1 MAKKYR
7 CLIVDDEQP
16 AHLVIT
22 SHLSKFEELCLV
34 DSAFNGKEALQYIN
48 QSNYDIIFL
57 DIEMP
62 MINGLDVLQSL
73 SQKPAVIIT
82 TAYSN
87 FAFEAYQFDA
97 VDYLLKPV
105 SLPRFVKAVEK
116 AKKYCDS
123 YLPSLQVNE
132 LKVKVNG
139 EFITI
144 AFESI
149 SHIESYGNYIKIH
162 LSNNKKYVVYDTLK
176 SMEAKLTNTL
186 FIQVHKSYIVNV
198 NYIKKIEKSYLI
210 SEYFKLPIGRKY
222 DLLVKKMISSD

>member
-16 AHLVIT
+16 AHLVIS
-22 SHLSKFEELCLV
+22 SHLSKLEELSFI
-34 DSAFNGKEALQYIN
+34 DSAFNGKEALQFIN
-48 QSNYDIIFL
+48 QNNYDIVFL

-73 SQKPAVIIT
+73 SKKPAVIIT
-82 TAYSN
+82 TAYST

-105 SLPRFVKAVEK
+105 SFPRFVKAIEK

-123 YLPSLQVNE
+123 NPPALFPDE
-132 LKVKVNG
+132 LKVKFNG

-144 AFESI
+144 ACETI
-149 SHIESYGNYIKIH
+149 SHIESSGNYIKIH
-162 LSNNKKYVVYDTLK
+162 LCNKKKYIVYDTLK
-176 SMEAKLTNTL
+176 SVESKLTDDV
-186 FIQVHKSYIVNV
+186 FIQVHKSFIVNV
-198 NYIKKIEKSYLI
+198 NFVKRVERTNLI
-210 SEYFKLPIGRKY
+210 LEHFKLPIGRKY
-222 DLLVKKMISSD
+222 DLLVRKKICFD